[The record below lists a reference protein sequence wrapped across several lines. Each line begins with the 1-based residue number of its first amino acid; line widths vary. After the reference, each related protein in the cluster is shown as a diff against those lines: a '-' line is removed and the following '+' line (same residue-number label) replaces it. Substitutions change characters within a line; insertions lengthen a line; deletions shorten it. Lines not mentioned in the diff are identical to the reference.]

1 MVRNHFLKYAYPGG
15 GVTAHIFSELPQVLI
30 SLSCKISKQKHS
42 SMYFKLIY
50 FLGQNVF
57 LEKYLSMIKRWEKLV
72 PAQAQGMAQRSRQM
86 ESAFGELRAQ
96 RENWK

>member
-1 MVRNHFLKYAYPGG
+1 MRNHILKYAYPGG

-50 FLGQNVF
+50 FFRPKRLPRKVF
-57 LEKYLSMIKRWEKLV
+57 KHDKEMGETGARPSPGHGTEK
-72 PAQAQGMAQRSRQM
+72 
-86 ESAFGELRAQ
+86 
-96 RENWK
+96 

>member
-1 MVRNHFLKYAYPGG
+1 MKYAYPRG
-15 GVTAHIFSELPQVLI
+15 GVTARIFSELPQVLI

-72 PAQAQGMAQRSRQM
+72 PAQAQGPK
-86 ESAFGELRAQ
+86 GELGIIRLKKWFLGT
-96 RENWK
+96 RKCDG